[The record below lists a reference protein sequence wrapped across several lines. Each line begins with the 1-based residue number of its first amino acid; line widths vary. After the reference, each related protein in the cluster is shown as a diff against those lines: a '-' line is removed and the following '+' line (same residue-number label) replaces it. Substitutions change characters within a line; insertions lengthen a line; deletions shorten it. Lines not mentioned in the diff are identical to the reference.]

1 VPTLPRRRP
10 LGPLFSFI
18 RPQAQ
23 LPRKFVLKKLHGL
36 RFGIPGRSLRAISS
50 KRVRIGTNFALRVGE
65 NISAHAGVSKD
76 AALIEAIRRQTPF
89 ETYRPRLWHMLT
101 HR

>member
-1 VPTLPRRRP
+1 M
-10 LGPLFSFI
+10 
-18 RPQAQ
+18 
-23 LPRKFVLKKLHGL
+23 
-36 RFGIPGRSLRAISS
+36 SS
-50 KRVRIGTNFALRVGE
+50 KRVRIGTNFALRAGE

-76 AALIEAIRRQTPF
+76 AAMIEAIRRQTPF